1 MANMAQHLL
10 DTGIK
15 EGGRPALRMGDAVVT
30 YDEFA
35 HSAGRVAAALA
46 ARGVTPGD
54 RVGLVLPNVPS
65 FPVIYYRAL
74 TAGAAVVPMNP
85 LLKAPEIDHYLRDA
99 GARLVVAV
107 DTSARPAAE
116 AAEAVGIRPSRW
128 TPSCR
133 SR

>member
-10 DTGIK
+10 DTAIK

-46 ARGVTPGD
+46 ARGLTPGD

-65 FPVIYYRAL
+65 FPVIYYGAL
-74 TAGAAVVPMNP
+74 MAGAAVVSKQPP
-85 LLKAPEIDHYLRDA
+85 LTATDRHGLHR
-99 GARLVVAV
+99 
-107 DTSARPAAE
+107 AA
-116 AAEAVGIRPSRW
+116 
-128 TPSCR
+128 R
-133 SR
+133 SRRR

>member
-10 DTGIK
+10 DTAIK

-65 FPVIYYRAL
+65 FPVVYYGAL
-74 TAGAAVVPMNP
+74 MAGAAVV
-85 LLKAPEIDHYLRDA
+85 R
-99 GARLVVAV
+99 
-107 DTSARPAAE
+107 
-116 AAEAVGIRPSRW
+116 
-128 TPSCR
+128 
-133 SR
+133 

>member
-1 MANMAQHLL
+1 
-10 DTGIK
+10 
-15 EGGRPALRMGDAVVT
+15 
-30 YDEFA
+30 
-35 HSAGRVAAALA
+35 VA
-46 ARGVTPGD
+46 PGD